1 MIILLIGRRHEMP
14 KHKLIQIVAADS
26 TPEKDAAFEKWY
38 TEVHIPTLFKYK
50 GVKQIRRFQRKGDD
64 KQLSKYMTFY
74 EFDTEEDL
82 AGFAGSPA
90 FAEAIKDFD
99 TNHERVGFT
108 SRWFGVYE
116 CTKTWEK

>member
-1 MIILLIGRRHEMP
+1 MP

-38 TEVHIPTLFKYK
+38 TQVHIPTLFQFE
-50 GVKQIRRFQRKGDD
+50 GVKQVSRYRRKGED
-64 KQLSKYMTFY
+64 KQLSKYMTIY

-82 AGFAGSPA
+82 AAFPGSPA
-90 FAEAIKDFD
+90 FTEAIKDFEANKD
-99 TNHERVGFT
+99 RVGFT

-116 CTKTWEK
+116 CTQTWEK